1 MNYANLICALAIVAF
16 VAPPAAQD
24 AQTESRQG
32 SKYHLALAKTYH
44 QQSHDHVRMLQKYAE
59 LGDSVPADVVN
70 EHASAIRYNTDATKR
85 AYGRLVKSA
94 GDNADLAKRVEQMQ
108 ARLDKVSATLKE
120 LEANTA
126 KQKANSTA
134 VAARAKEITQQLRSN
149 HVDLGRIDNDFYNS
163 DSDSYYETGEG
174 HFVD

>member
-1 MNYANLICALAIVAF
+1 MSYANLFLTLAIVAF

-24 AQTESRQG
+24 AQTKSRQG
-32 SKYHLALAKTYH
+32 AKYQLALAKTYH
-44 QQSHDHVRMLQKYAE
+44 QQSHDHVRMLQKYAA
-59 LGDSVPADVVN
+59 LGDKVPAEVVT
-70 EHASAIRYNTDATKR
+70 EHAAAIRYNTDATKR

-94 GDNADLAKRVEQMQ
+94 GDDAELAKRVEEMQ

-120 LEANTA
+120 LEANTSQ
-126 KQKANSTA
+126 QKADSKA

-149 HVDLGRIDNDFYNS
+149 HVDLGRIDNDFYDS